1 MLNFLYSLSI
11 NRLELYLKLRVRG
24 FVIVILPNTPLFQA
38 KTNAEF
44 RIRMIQHIK
53 ENYGDLLGK
62 DINLLDLPNGLEI
75 VQAKIQQKL
84 FDMSNGKIDLISKS
98 EDTSINLQEVA

>member
-1 MLNFLYSLSI
+1 M
-11 NRLELYLKLRVRG
+11 
-24 FVIVILPNTPLFQA
+24 ILPNTPLFQA
-38 KTNAEF
+38 KTDAEF

-75 VQAKIQQKL
+75 VQAKIQQRL
-84 FDMSNGKIDLISKS
+84 FDMSNGQIDLMSKS
-98 EDTSINLQEVA
+98 EDTTINLQKVA